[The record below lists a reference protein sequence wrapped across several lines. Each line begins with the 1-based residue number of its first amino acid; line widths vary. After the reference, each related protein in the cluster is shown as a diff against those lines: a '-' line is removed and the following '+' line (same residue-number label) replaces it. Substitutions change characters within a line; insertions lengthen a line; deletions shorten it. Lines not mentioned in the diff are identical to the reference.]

1 MMKATLKIMAAC
13 LSLLAACQN
22 PGKNKQDYI
31 PGTYVKSAK
40 SEYSIADDTLII
52 QHADGNSYQITQ
64 RTTYQAIRDG
74 KLLPKKQL
82 VKHLDASWDDSKQE
96 LDETTTGKVYH
107 IDPAKQVLTIKQLT
121 YHKIR

>member
-13 LSLLAACQN
+13 LLLLAACQN
-22 PGKNKQDYI
+22 PGKDKQDFI

-52 QHADGNSYQITQ
+52 RHTDGSSYQITQ

-74 KLLPKKQL
+74 KLLPKKHMVQ
-82 VKHLDASWDDSKQE
+82 HLDASWDDSKQE
-96 LDETTTGKVYH
+96 LDETTTGKVYQV
-107 IDPAKQVLTIKQLT
+107 DPIKQILTIKRLT